1 MDIQPR
7 DIITIIG
14 GAVSLT
20 GLYYALKRDV
30 VKVSSALSKV
40 ESYHKREVT
49 MLGDSIKETKEEFN
63 TKLNVMKEEQN
74 KAIDKLEKKIDVIA
88 AQNLTISNN
97 LAELAGF
104 IRGTK

>member
-1 MDIQPR
+1 MEFQPR
-7 DIITIIG
+7 DLLTIVG
-14 GAVSLT
+14 GVVSLT

-30 VKVSSALSKV
+30 VKVSTSLKTV

-49 MLGDSIKETKEEFN
+49 MLAESIKDTKDEFN
-63 TKLNVMKEEQN
+63 AKLNIMKDEQN

-88 AQNLTISNN
+88 AQNLSISNN
-97 LAELAGF
+97 LAELAGY

>member
-1 MDIQPR
+1 
-7 DIITIIG
+7 
-14 GAVSLT
+14 
-20 GLYYALKRDV
+20 
-30 VKVSSALSKV
+30 
-40 ESYHKREVT
+40 
-49 MLGDSIKETKEEFN
+49 MLGDSIKETKDEFN

-88 AQNLTISNN
+88 AQNLTISTN